1 MHVHDLYDL
10 VDVVAPFRF
19 QEDYDNAGLVVGA
32 QEDEVRGALL
42 CLDLTHETVEEA
54 GTLGANLI
62 VCHHPPIFK
71 PLKKLDPTRNG
82 ALMAAIRM
90 DVDVLAAHTNFDAAP
105 HGLNAYVVE
114 QMGLTDVRM
123 LEVKE
128 QRHWFKIVT
137 FVPAEFRD
145 GVLDAMFRAGA
156 GQVGLYSRTSFRVG
170 GTGAFIPE
178 AGTHP
183 HVGSQHTLTEVP
195 EDRVETIATDQCLA
209 AVLDALRHAHPYEEP
224 VIDVFE
230 EHVPTVPSRGMG
242 HVGNLSEALSRET
255 FVSFIKSFFKVGVLP
270 VAGTLPA
277 TVGRVAFCSG
287 SGSSLV
293 SAAVEAGAQ
302 VLITGDVTYHTA
314 LDTAQTGA
322 CIAIVDHYSS
332 EHFFGAAM
340 ERALRAEAGDTDLP
354 PLYQSAADYQPV
366 RYF

>member
-1 MHVHDLYDL
+1 M
-10 VDVVAPFRF
+10 
-19 QEDYDNAGLVVGA
+19 
-32 QEDEVRGALL
+32 
-42 CLDLTHETVEEA
+42 
-54 GTLGANLI
+54 
-62 VCHHPPIFK
+62 FK
-71 PLKKLDPTRNG
+71 
-82 ALMAAIRM
+82 
-90 DVDVLAAHTNFDAAP
+90 
-105 HGLNAYVVE
+105 
-114 QMGLTDVRM
+114 
-123 LEVKE
+123 
-128 QRHWFKIVT
+128 
-137 FVPAEFRD
+137 
-145 GVLDAMFRAGA
+145 AGA
-156 GQVGLYSRTSFRVG
+156 GQVGLYSHTSFRVG

-183 HVGSQHTLTEVP
+183 HVGSQHTLTEVA

-209 AVLDALRHAHPYEEP
+209 AVLEALRHAHPYEEP

-230 EHVPTVPSRGMG
+230 EHLPTVPSRGMG
-242 HVGNLSEALSRET
+242 HVGNLSEALSREA
-255 FVSFIKSFFKVGVLP
+255 FVSFIKSFFKVGILP

-277 TVGRVAFCSG
+277 RVGRVAFCSG

-314 LDTAQTGA
+314 LDAAQTGA

-340 ERALRAEAGDTDLP
+340 ERALRAEARDTELP